1 MASTTT
7 NYNLP
12 IVAAQD
18 KATWL
23 TTFNGAMNTIDSA
36 LKTVENS
43 IPEEGPD
50 YSGQIETINQ
60 TITKLQNDISAIKS
74 ALNKLVNVVIVD
86 SSAGTGITAQQY
98 SNLSTVSANVE

>member
-7 NYNLP
+7 NYSLP

-23 TTFNGAMNTIDSA
+23 TTFNDAMNAIDSA

-43 IPEEGPD
+43 IPEEATD
-50 YSGQIETINQ
+50 YSEQISTINQ
-60 TITKLQNDISAIKS
+60 NITALQNDISTIKA